1 MTASTETVWTVAL
14 RRRAAVRRAAPG
26 AGPGLIEDH
35 GLIGDQRGSALVR
48 RDGFIDWA
56 CMPRFDSDA
65 VFASILG
72 AAEHGF
78 WHLAPAAYLD
88 GATVPASC
96 RRYVGDSMV
105 LETWWST
112 NSGTAT
118 VTDFMVPGGGT
129 PQLVRIVTGLT
140 GQVTMRS
147 LLRARPGYG
156 RTTPRITEVGRCHAI
171 DLDAADGSQLWVD
184 ADARVHQD
192 GADLVS
198 EFTVSAYEQ
207 VAFVLSWQEGS
218 VHSPPPA
225 PTPDALLKFTLD
237 FWETWAARC
246 TYTGPDREAVLRS
259 LLTLAA
265 LIYAPTGAI
274 VAAPTTSL
282 PEEIGGVRNYDYRY
296 AWLRDGAFTIG
307 ALADYG
313 YLREAQAWISWMV
326 AAGAGTPGRRR
337 IMYGVG
343 GETELAEREL
353 GWLPGYEGSAPVR
366 IGNGAAGQLQID
378 VYGELADA
386 LYDVALDDPGWAR
399 RIGSV
404 VVGLATELEKLWD
417 KPDAGIW
424 EVRGPQRHFVHSKI
438 MAWTAFDR
446 ALGFIEG
453 GHAEGPV
460 ERWRVLRAAIHAEVC
475 EKGYDAERNTFTQSY
490 GSTELD
496 ASLLHAMLT
505 GFLPADD
512 KRVIGT
518 VKAVQR
524 ELGTDD
530 GLVLRYRTSGDQ
542 IGLDGF
548 PGDESCFLICS
559 GWLAECLALIGRPDE
574 ARTVLDSLLAVNN
587 GLGLL
592 AEEYD
597 PVAGR
602 QLGNSPQA
610 FSHIALLGAVR
621 AAAADPSGAHGRG
634 ESGARV

>member
-1 MTASTETVWTVAL
+1 M
-14 RRRAAVRRAAPG
+14 RRRAAVRTAAPG
-26 AGPGLIEDH
+26 ASPGLIEDH

-48 RDGFIDWA
+48 RDGFIDWL

-72 AAEHGF
+72 TAEHGF

-112 NSGTAT
+112 DAGTAT

-129 PQLVRIVTGLT
+129 PRLVRIVTGLT
-140 GQVTMRS
+140 GQVTVRS

-156 RTTPRITEVGRCHAI
+156 RTTPRITEV
-171 DLDAADGSQLWVD
+171 
-184 ADARVHQD
+184 
-192 GADLVS
+192 
-198 EFTVSAYEQ
+198 
-207 VAFVLSWQEGS
+207 
-218 VHSPPPA
+218 
-225 PTPDALLKFTLD
+225 
-237 FWETWAARC
+237 
-246 TYTGPDREAVLRS
+246 
-259 LLTLAA
+259 
-265 LIYAPTGAI
+265 
-274 VAAPTTSL
+274 
-282 PEEIGGVRNYDYRY
+282 
-296 AWLRDGAFTIG
+296 GAFTIG

-343 GETELAEREL
+343 GERELAEQEL
-353 GWLPGYEGSAPVR
+353 DWLPAYEGSAPVR

-378 VYGELADA
+378 VYGELADV
-386 LYDVALDDPGWAR
+386 LYDVALADPGWTR

-424 EVRGPQRHFVHSKI
+424 EVRGPQQHFVHSKI

-446 ALGFIEG
+446 AIGFIER

-475 EKGYDAERNTFTQSY
+475 EKGFDDERNTFTQSY

-518 VKAVQR
+518 VEAVQR

-542 IGLDGF
+542 VGLDGF
-548 PGDESCFLICS
+548 PDDESCFLICS

-574 ARTVLDSLLAVNN
+574 ARTVLDSLLAVCN

-602 QLGNSPQA
+602 QLGN
-610 FSHIALLGAVR
+610 FSQGLSQIGLLGAVR
-621 AAAADPSGAHGRG
+621 TATADLGGARGRG
-634 ESGARV
+634 ESGARA

>member
-1 MTASTETVWTVAL
+1 M
-14 RRRAAVRRAAPG
+14 
-26 AGPGLIEDH
+26 
-35 GLIGDQRGSALVR
+35 
-48 RDGFIDWA
+48 
-56 CMPRFDSDA
+56 
-65 VFASILG
+65 
-72 AAEHGF
+72 
-78 WHLAPAAYLD
+78 
-88 GATVPASC
+88 
-96 RRYVGDSMV
+96 
-105 LETWWST
+105 
-112 NSGTAT
+112 
-118 VTDFMVPGGGT
+118 
-129 PQLVRIVTGLT
+129 
-140 GQVTMRS
+140 
-147 LLRARPGYG
+147 
-156 RTTPRITEVGRCHAI
+156 GRCHAI
-171 DLDAADGSQLWVD
+171 DLDTADGSQLWVD
-184 ADARVHQD
+184 ADARVRRD
-192 GADLVS
+192 GADLVA
-198 EFTVSAYEQ
+198 EFTVSADEQ
-207 VAFVLSWQEGS
+207 VAFVLSWQEGG
-218 VHSPPPA
+218 VHSPPPSPA
-225 PTPDALLKFTLD
+225 PDALLKHTLD
-237 FWETWAARC
+237 FWEEWAARC
-246 TYTGPDREAVLRS
+246 TYTGPDREAVVRS

-307 ALADYG
+307 ALADSG

-326 AAGAGTPGRRR
+326 AAGAGTPGRRQ

-378 VYGELADA
+378 VYGELADV
-386 LYDVALDDPGWAR
+386 LCDVALDAPGWAR

-438 MAWTAFDR
+438 MAWTALDR
-446 ALGFIEG
+446 AIRFIEG

-490 GSTELD
+490 GSAELD

-518 VKAVQR
+518 VEAVQC

-530 GLVLRYRTSGDQ
+530 GLVLRYRTSGDRV
-542 IGLDGF
+542 GLDGF

-559 GWLAECLALIGRPDE
+559 GWLAECLALIGRPYE
-574 ARTVLDSLLAVNN
+574 ARTVLDSLLAASN

-602 QLGNSPQA
+602 RLGNFPQA

-621 AAAADPSGAHGRG
+621 AAATANLGGAHGRG